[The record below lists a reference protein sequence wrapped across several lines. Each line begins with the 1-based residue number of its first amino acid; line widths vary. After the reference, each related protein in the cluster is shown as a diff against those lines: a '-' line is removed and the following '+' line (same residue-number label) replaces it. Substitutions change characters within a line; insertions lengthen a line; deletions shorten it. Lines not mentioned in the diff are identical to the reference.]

1 MGRLLGKYT
10 DGTTLRI
17 NREIRADKLRV
28 ISEDGELLGILT
40 LREALAKAEEM
51 GLDLV
56 EIAPTAKPPVA
67 KIIDYGKLRYHQAKK
82 EKESKKAQVQIK
94 VKEIKLKPNIDTHD
108 FETKLKHARDF
119 LLKGNKVRVSIMF
132 RGREML
138 HINLG
143 EKIVRQFCEDVS
155 DIAIVEATPKLLGRT
170 MSTVLAPSGKRPK
183 TATAPAEQANKKMG
197 DTHRA

>member
-1 MGRLLGKYT
+1 
-10 DGTTLRI
+10 LRI
-17 NREIRADKLRV
+17 NREIRADRLRV
-28 ISEDGELLGILT
+28 ITEDGEQLGILT
-40 LREALAKAEEM
+40 FREALAKAEEM

-82 EKESKKAQVQIK
+82 EKESKKAQVVIK

-108 FETKLKHARDF
+108 FQTKVKHARDF
-119 LLKGNKVRVSIMF
+119 ILKNNKVRISIMF

-138 HINLG
+138 HLDLG
-143 EKIVRQFCEDVS
+143 QKVVHQFCEELS

-170 MSTVLAPSGKRPK
+170 MTTILAPSGKRPK
-183 TATAPAEQANKKMG
+183 TTNEKKIG
-197 DTHRA
+197 ESTSA

>member
-1 MGRLLGKYT
+1 LGRLLGKYT

>member
-1 MGRLLGKYT
+1 M
-10 DGTTLRI
+10 RI

-28 ISEDGELLGILT
+28 VTEGGEQLGILT

-67 KIIDYGKLRYHQAKK
+67 KIIDYGKFRYHQAKK
-82 EKESKKAQVQIK
+82 EKEGKKAQVQIK

-108 FETKLKHARDF
+108 FQTKIKHARDF
-119 LLKGNKVRVSIMF
+119 LAKGNKVRVTIVF

-138 HINLG
+138 HIDLG
-143 EKIVRQFCEDVS
+143 QKVVEQFCEELS
-155 DIAIVEATPKLLGRT
+155 DISTLESPPKLMGRA
-170 MSTVLAPSGKRPK
+170 MSTVLSPSGKRPK
-183 TATAPAEQANKKMG
+183 PAAASTEPAAK
-197 DTHRA
+197 